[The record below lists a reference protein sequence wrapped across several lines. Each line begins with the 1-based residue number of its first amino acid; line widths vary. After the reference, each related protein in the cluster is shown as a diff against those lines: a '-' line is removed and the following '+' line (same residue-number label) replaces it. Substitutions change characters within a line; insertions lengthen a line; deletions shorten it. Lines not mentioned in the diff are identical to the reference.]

1 MYHNSDDDSELGKAH
16 ALLDSSPLTLQRGF
30 GALQSI
36 VDVPEDIIEEENIAI
51 DVPDSVARYIDV
63 GLKGRLA
70 LAQEQAQGILH
81 SHRAEGVGSMDVLL
95 EYGNRLQ
102 EVVAA
107 VEDVLQRRGQMNGGD
122 VSSSLREVDLVGVLQ
137 KACDVYQHAHDCSG
151 GTDAKVLFNWAVV
164 LSDIARLV
172 GGSEEKIE
180 YAVASCLK
188 YCGVVAIEGE
198 NAQALNN
205 WGLVIC
211 DLANYCSMGSEE
223 PSETK
228 RHLFTLAIS
237 RFRKAIRQ
245 YDSIGDHEVLSRCSY
260 NMGTVMYHFATLYKD
275 DVQMN
280 LAHASQYI
288 LLAHAFDSQ
297 SEVFKRAVKSV
308 LQYLPLPYLRY
319 SRLVYVF
326 DESREERGVQQWLPR
341 GLALDALHLKT
352 IQLSSMDMKD
362 ISQSDGSSTAYHSSI
377 ASSDMEIDVLDI
389 TSCCISMDPWIPT
402 GYGMHIRL
410 KGSKYGI
417 FISAQSREEVQGWKD
432 IINLLQALNIFCSS
446 AGLHKLQKI
455 LVNQSD

>member
-1 MYHNSDDDSELGKAH
+1 MYHSTDSELGKAH

-30 GALQSI
+30 GTLESI
-36 VDVPEDIIEEENIAI
+36 ADVPDDNIDGENTII
-51 DVPDSVARYIDV
+51 DVPDSVVGYIDV

-70 LAQEQAQGILH
+70 HAQEQAQGILH
-81 SHRAEGVGSMDVLL
+81 GHRAAGVDSTDVLI

-102 EVVAA
+102 EVVAT
-107 VEDVLQRRGQMNGGD
+107 VEDVLQRGGKMKGSD
-122 VSSSLREVDLVGVLQ
+122 VSSLSEVDLVGVLQ

-211 DLANYCSMGSEE
+211 DLANYCSVGSDE

-228 RHLFTLAIS
+228 RQLFTLAIS

-245 YDSIGDHEVLSRCSY
+245 YDSIGDREVLSRCSY

-288 LLAHAFDSQ
+288 LLAHAFDTQ
-297 SEVFKRAVKSV
+297 SEVFKRAMKSV

-362 ISQSDGSSTAYHSSI
+362 MSQSEGSSNAYNSSI
-377 ASSDMEIDVLDI
+377 TSSDMEIDVLDI

-410 KGSKYGI
+410 KGSKHGI

-432 IINLLQALNIFCSS
+432 IVNLLQALNVFCSS

-455 LVNQSD
+455 LVNQPD